1 MKKIVSF
8 FIIVFAVAVCGKAYA
23 QQNVTTLSYDQA
35 RSYVQ
40 EKSNGSVMTFGQV
53 EEKPKFQDGEPNAFI
68 RWIYSELK
76 YPEQAVQENLEGKVV
91 MQFTISKD
99 GSVKNVKVMRSTHP
113 SFDEEAVRVIK
124 SSPKWEPAK
133 VKGEPVDIVYT
144 MPVVFKKQN
153 ASVATFVM
161 GVTPAEFVAP
171 DKKEGDKV
179 YPTSAEFTKWVF
191 MNFKYPAEAKQQG
204 IQGNANVAF
213 DILESGEID
222 NVRIVKSA
230 HPMLD
235 EELVRVVK
243 MSPKWKAAIQNGQ
256 PVRTTYTFPFRFVLR

>member
-1 MKKIVSF
+1 MKKIC
-8 FIIVFAVAVCGKAYA
+8 FILTVVLAVAVCGKVYA
-23 QQNVTTLSYDQA
+23 QTHVLPFDRALTL
-35 RSYVQ
+35 V
-40 EKSNGSVMTFGQV
+40 QV
-53 EEKPKFQDGEPNAFI
+53 EEKPKFQNGEPNAFV

-76 YPEQAVQENLEGKVV
+76 YPEQAVKENLEGKVV

-99 GSVKNVKVMRSTHP
+99 GSVTNVKVMRGSHP
-113 SFDEEAVRVIK
+113 ALDEEAVRVIQNC
-124 SSPKWEPAK
+124 PKWEPAK
-133 VKGEPVDIVYT
+133 VKGEPVDVVYT
-144 MPVVFKKQN
+144 MPVVFKMQK
-153 ASVATFVM
+153 ASVATFNM

-171 DKKEGDKV
+171 DKKEGEKV

-191 MNFKYPAEAKQQG
+191 MNIKYPAEARQQG

-243 MSPKWKAAIQNGQ
+243 MSPRWKAAIQNGQ
-256 PVRTTYTFPFRFVLR
+256 PVRTTYTFPFRFILR

>member
-1 MKKIVSF
+1 MKKICLILTV
-8 FIIVFAVAVCGKAYA
+8 ILAVAVCGKVYA
-23 QQNVTTLSYDQA
+23 QTHVLPFDRALTLA
-35 RSYVQ
+35 
-40 EKSNGSVMTFGQV
+40 QV
-53 EEKPKFQDGEPNAFI
+53 EEKPKFQNGEPNAFV

-76 YPEQAVQENLEGKVV
+76 YPEQAVKENLEGKVV

-99 GSVKNVKVMRSTHP
+99 GSVTNVKVMRGSHP
-113 SFDEEAVRVIK
+113 ALDEEAVRVIQNC
-124 SSPKWEPAK
+124 PKWEPAK
-133 VKGEPVDIVYT
+133 VKGEPVDVVYT
-144 MPVVFKKQN
+144 MPVVFKMQK
-153 ASVATFVM
+153 ASVATFNM

-171 DKKEGDKV
+171 DKKEGEKV

-191 MNFKYPAEAKQQG
+191 MNIKYPAEARQQG

-243 MSPKWKAAIQNGQ
+243 MSPRWKAAIQNGQ
-256 PVRTTYTFPFRFVLR
+256 PVRTTYTFPFRFSLR